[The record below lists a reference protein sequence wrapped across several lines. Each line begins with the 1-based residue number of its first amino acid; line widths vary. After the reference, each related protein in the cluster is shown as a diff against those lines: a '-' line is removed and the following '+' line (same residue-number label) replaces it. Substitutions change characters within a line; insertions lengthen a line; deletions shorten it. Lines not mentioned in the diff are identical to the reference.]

1 MIPEPAIVVCTKHA
15 RCLDVMRA
23 SIKAYVPHGIRTYV
37 SHGLGPTFGEAYNEA
52 ARIAFKE
59 HDQLVICNDDIVFT
73 PTTWMR
79 LMGDVRL
86 LREHYPDLGWV
97 ATRSDYARG
106 EQNIRCGRGQ
116 IDFLRFASERNIVQ
130 ASVIA
135 PICAWIHRDAWVD
148 FPPLNWFSDDVQC
161 LDMKRPHF
169 ISRAYV
175 HHVGSQTCGN
185 DAKKCMD
192 DAEPWLRENRP
203 ELHARWYLTK
213 GA

>member
-1 MIPEPAIVVCTKHA
+1 MIPEPAIVVCTKNA

-79 LMGDVRL
+79 LMGDVKL

-116 IDFLRFASERNIVQ
+116 IDFLRYPSERLIVQ

>member
-1 MIPEPAIVVCTKHA
+1 MIADPAIVVCTTNAK
-15 RCLDVMRA
+15 CLDVMKA
-23 SIKAYVPHGIRTYV
+23 SIKAYVPREIRTYV

-73 PTTWMR
+73 PTTWSR

-106 EQNIRCGRGQ
+106 EQNIRCGRGE
-116 IDFLRFASERNIVQ
+116 IDFLRYPSERLIIQ

-161 LDMKRPHF
+161 IDMKRPHF

>member
-1 MIPEPAIVVCTKHA
+1 MIAEPAIVVCTTNAK
-15 RCLDVMRA
+15 CLDVMRA
-23 SIKAYVPHGIRTYV
+23 SIKAYVPKEIRTYV
-37 SHGLGPTFGEAYNEA
+37 FHGVGTTFGDAYNHA
-52 ARIAFKE
+52 AAITFKE
-59 HDQLVICNDDIVFT
+59 HAELVICNDDIVFT
-73 PTTWMR
+73 PTTWAT
-79 LMGDVRL
+79 LMADVVL
-86 LREHYPDLGWV
+86 LRSHYPELGWV

-106 EQNIRCGRGQ
+106 EQNIRCGRGNL
-116 IDFLRFASERNIVQ
+116 DFLRFGSERNIIQ

-135 PICAWIHRDAWVD
+135 PICAWIHRDAWID

-161 LDMKRPHF
+161 LDIKRPHF